1 MRRILFLIAF
11 IFLANPLVSNVDILP
26 DFIAYI
32 LMMIALAKPS
42 YFDVKAFSAYKNA
55 RTMVIISFFKLISVY
70 FTTIY
75 IDITLS
81 LLFSFVFFAIELI
94 FGIPFFIKLF
104 GYFSN
109 VALATDNAKIL
120 RAYEAFRTI
129 AIVIFAIKLLLAT
142 LPDFSILTAQD
153 TLTTSFKTDLT
164 RFRPIF
170 ILFSLILS
178 TPLSGLW
185 ILLYSVFICTLFGKK
200 EELYIKEEF
209 GKKIQNKSQHYEIKA
224 NYRFLFLLAGLSI
237 FAFGLRIDNVNIFI
251 NTALPIG
258 FIIFYLLLAK
268 KKYLKINKFI
278 YCLFG
283 VTAMQLIFRLLELK
297 NSIEFSNE
305 YNLEAVLKISRAET
319 MYYESLPFAIIGT
332 ILFAITILIMLMLLV
347 NSTEQSIKKNS
358 DLYSSSEIVEYTIA
372 SFKKRIKPFLIVT
385 SVLAMLNSITY
396 PLMIYFLPENDLTE
410 KIVIGAKTMNVPIY
424 SIFIPINMIASS
436 LFVISFILT
445 MLIIYDS
452 VFKKMYEK
460 ISLN

>member
-42 YFDVKAFSAYKNA
+42 YFDVKAFSAYKSA

-109 VALATDNAKIL
+109 VALATDNAQIL

-142 LPDFSILTAQD
+142 LPDFSILTSQD

-185 ILLYSVFICTLFGKK
+185 ILLFSVFICTLFGKK

-258 FIIFYLLLAK
+258 FIIFYL
-268 KKYLKINKFI
+268 
-278 YCLFG
+278 
-283 VTAMQLIFRLLELK
+283 
-297 NSIEFSNE
+297 
-305 YNLEAVLKISRAET
+305 
-319 MYYESLPFAIIGT
+319 AI
-332 ILFAITILIMLMLLV
+332 
-347 NSTEQSIKKNS
+347 
-358 DLYSSSEIVEYTIA
+358 
-372 SFKKRIKPFLIVT
+372 
-385 SVLAMLNSITY
+385 
-396 PLMIYFLPENDLTE
+396 
-410 KIVIGAKTMNVPIY
+410 
-424 SIFIPINMIASS
+424 
-436 LFVISFILT
+436 
-445 MLIIYDS
+445 
-452 VFKKMYEK
+452 
-460 ISLN
+460 